1 MRKKIILLMSICLIV
16 LSSLSLVVGCSGGKA
31 TSLEIS
37 NKTELAAEW
46 HLNEYD
52 RKIEYVVKSG
62 DDKLSGAGV
71 DITSSNPEAVIVIGN
86 KIRPV
91 GVGSAVITVSSGNVK
106 DEINVEVTAKITRLK
121 ISNKDEL
128 SQYWMPGNADRE
140 VKITVDP
147 DKYTSDQVG
156 YTLVSSDTNV
166 VAVNGKTIRAVNT
179 GNATITAKFGDY
191 TDSVDVYVQPPIT
204 SVTVTNK
211 SELSQEWNVGESRKI
226 DCAFVSPETF
236 TEANTKV
243 EITADDPEAIDA
255 DGYNVI
261 PRKSGSYTLT
271 VAVGNK
277 SDTVDVNFKL
287 LAPVISVSDEQ
298 TLVNAYHGT
307 AITLPMVTAETCD
320 GTNITTDLEVELS
333 DPQNMVKR
341 GARLTVAKTGMYSI
355 KYTATD
361 PRDENVKT
369 EKVISINVARKI
381 INDDNDGGIKS
392 DFKYVEDC
400 EFVKDE
406 QQKLTTTHTG
416 FSWLKFNI
424 EPSKLYYAEVTYDYT
439 AHTNLNNAFLYGMAH
454 YLEGLSNKR
463 WVATCMDG
471 GTGANQNNFY
481 IRDFVSESSQGGGW
495 AIAGAGVDFD
505 SSPSFYSYSPS
516 TFRGIPFDNSEKSFT
531 FGIARDGDMFYSFV
545 NGAFMGAVSYEFYR
559 NKDTI
564 PGIFGEH
571 FSYGGV
577 NGCIMSNI
585 KFYGGDEARDTIQ
598 KLLYENE
605 TQYGHFQPF
614 TFWGTKEG
622 YGESKDTFKTSV
634 RTNKPSAERG
644 MNFDYVSSNDDY
656 YHSSVSP
663 HVYFEKD
670 FTFEWTYKKT
680 NATSANAMMQLQVRN
695 RKCEESLLQFGAM
708 FNNNTSSAL
717 FYRDRADT
725 VCNMVDNPTE
735 DNFVKYFD
743 GVLDDSQGLRFKVTR
758 KIGESSA
765 TYTISAYSI
774 ANPSQKMTK
783 SFEYNGTGVENRVA
797 KWYQGVVIMWNN
809 DHVAGEFSN
818 IRWSYKAEADEP
830 TQSATQTAVAEQVAI
845 VDDKRTIAL

>member
-1 MRKKIILLMSICLIV
+1 MP
-16 LSSLSLVVGCSGGKA
+16 
-31 TSLEIS
+31 
-37 NKTELAAEW
+37 TE
-46 HLNEYD
+46 
-52 RKIEYVVKSG
+52 
-62 DDKLSGAGV
+62 
-71 DITSSNPEAVIVIGN
+71 
-86 KIRPV
+86 
-91 GVGSAVITVSSGNVK
+91 
-106 DEINVEVTAKITRLK
+106 
-121 ISNKDEL
+121 
-128 SQYWMPGNADRE
+128 
-140 VKITVDP
+140 
-147 DKYTSDQVG
+147 
-156 YTLVSSDTNV
+156 
-166 VAVNGKTIRAVNT
+166 
-179 GNATITAKFGDY
+179 
-191 TDSVDVYVQPPIT
+191 
-204 SVTVTNK
+204 
-211 SELSQEWNVGESRKI
+211 
-226 DCAFVSPETF
+226 
-236 TEANTKV
+236 
-243 EITADDPEAIDA
+243 
-255 DGYNVI
+255 YNVI

-307 AITLPMVTAETCD
+307 AITLRWLRRETCD

-361 PRDENVKT
+361 PRDENVKNG
-369 EKVISINVARKI
+369 KVISINVARKI

-439 AHTNLNNAFLYGMAH
+439 AQTNLNNAFLYGMAH

-471 GTGANQNNFY
+471 RNGCKPKQFLYQRFRIGEFSRRRLGYCRCWSGLRFQPVILLLLT
-481 IRDFVSESSQGGGW
+481 
-495 AIAGAGVDFD
+495 VDVQRH
-505 SSPSFYSYSPS
+505 S
-516 TFRGIPFDNSEKSFT
+516 FDNSEKSFT

-559 NKDTI
+559 NKITI

-614 TFWGTKEG
+614 TFWELRRIRRIEGHIQNIGT
-622 YGESKDTFKTSV
+622 D
-634 RTNKPSAERG
+634 
-644 MNFDYVSSNDDY
+644 
-656 YHSSVSP
+656 
-663 HVYFEKD
+663 
-670 FTFEWTYKKT
+670 
-680 NATSANAMMQLQVRN
+680 Q
-695 RKCEESLLQFGAM
+695 
-708 FNNNTSSAL
+708 
-717 FYRDRADT
+717 
-725 VCNMVDNPTE
+725 
-735 DNFVKYFD
+735 
-743 GVLDDSQGLRFKVTR
+743 
-758 KIGESSA
+758 
-765 TYTISAYSI
+765 
-774 ANPSQKMTK
+774 
-783 SFEYNGTGVENRVA
+783 
-797 KWYQGVVIMWNN
+797 
-809 DHVAGEFSN
+809 
-818 IRWSYKAEADEP
+818 
-830 TQSATQTAVAEQVAI
+830 
-845 VDDKRTIAL
+845 